1 MPQRKRRADKLDG
14 IDADHVSTVLRSAG
28 WQLIWQ
34 RIERT
39 IESKVAEVLQPLDP
53 VKTAEVRG
61 MIQGLKLALGV
72 PAILQAE
79 AAANRGA
86 GKEGDGSIDES

>member
-1 MPQRKRRADKLDG
+1 MPGKRKADRLDG
-14 IDADHVSTVLRSAG
+14 IDADHVSTVLRSPG
-28 WQLIWQ
+28 WQLIRQ

-39 IESKVAEVLQPLDP
+39 VQLKVDEVLAPLDP

-79 AAANRGA
+79 ASANRG
-86 GKEGDGSIDES
+86 GKDGDGDTEHAGA